1 MHCILMTQA
10 GYTPGHP
17 LLCICLDK
25 IPQLKVH
32 KKKKKKH
39 VCVQK
44 DKWVDGWIEKE
55 SWISVTN
62 WHQIPKSHFP
72 KEKIIKYKS
81 FLFLMRR
88 KFTATYLTSQWNSSA
103 VYCPHVLSQHKGSR
117 HHIQWCNLVPQCL
130 GLREG
135 SNSWWCSWSGASH
148 EESLAGQELETLE
161 FKRRTIS
168 IFHIRKQSIVK
179 RTT

>member
-1 MHCILMTQA
+1 M
-10 GYTPGHP
+10 
-17 LLCICLDK
+17 
-25 IPQLKVH
+25 
-32 KKKKKKH
+32 H

-44 DKWVDGWIEKE
+44 ATWVDWWIEKE
-55 SWISVTN
+55 LWISVIN
-62 WHQIPKSHFP
+62 CHPIPKSNFP

-81 FLFLMRR
+81 FLFLRRR
-88 KFTATYLTSQWNSSA
+88 KFTATYPTSQWNSNA
-103 VYCPHVLSQHKGSR
+103 VYCPHVQSQRKGSR
-117 HHIQWCNLVPQCL
+117 HHTQWCSLAPQCW
-130 GLREG
+130 GSREG

-168 IFHIRKQSIVK
+168 IFHIRTQSTVK